1 MSDILRVANLTVGLG
16 NKRTRATASE
26 APRSLLQDISFTV
39 ANGERVGLIGE
50 SGSGKSLTA
59 LAITRLLPDS
69 MISSGDIFLAD
80 RLISDS
86 PDREMQKIR
95 GKEIAVVFQEP
106 ATALDPLMRVGQQ
119 IAEPLR
125 RHFGLQ
131 GSALRDSVLTALAE
145 VQLGHSQRIMRA
157 YPHEISGG
165 ERQRVAIA
173 AALACKPKLLIAD
186 EPTTALDV
194 TIQGEVLRLIESL
207 ISERAMSLIFITHDL
222 AVVSQVADRVL
233 VMTQGAIVEDLS
245 TNQLINAP
253 THPYTKKLLRNARLL
268 DSALEG

>member
-1 MSDILRVANLTVGLG
+1 MSDILRVANLNVWLRNNRG
-16 NKRTRATASE
+16 RATA
-26 APRSLLQDISFTV
+26 AKTPHTLLRDISFTV

-69 MISSGDIFLAD
+69 MISSGNIFLED
-80 RLISDS
+80 RLISGLS
-86 PDREMQKIR
+86 DRGMQKIR

-125 RHFGLQ
+125 RHFGFQ
-131 GSALRDSVLTALAE
+131 GSALRDGVIAALAE
-145 VQLGHSQRIMRA
+145 VQLAHSQRIMRA

-194 TIQGEVLRLIESL
+194 TIQGDVLRLIQSL

-233 VMTQGAIVEDLS
+233 VMTQGEIVESLS
-245 TNQLINAP
+245 TSQLTAAP
-253 THPYTKKLLRNARLL
+253 THPYTQRLLGNARRL
-268 DSALEG
+268 DSALEV